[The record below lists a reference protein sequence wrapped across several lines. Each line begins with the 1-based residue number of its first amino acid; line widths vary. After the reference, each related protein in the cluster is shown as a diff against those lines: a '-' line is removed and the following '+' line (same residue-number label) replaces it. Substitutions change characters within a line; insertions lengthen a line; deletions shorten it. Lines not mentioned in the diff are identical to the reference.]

1 MIVFF
6 TFVLLSGSKSK
17 AMKFGIILFSIV
29 FISFTTG
36 GKTLAQAHKDNLVNL
51 CVEESGSDATY
62 LKDYLVKLP
71 KATKPDNPPVARHT
85 LALHKNIHYRFTV
98 CNSGKYPGKGIIR
111 IYDTKGIQATNYNS
125 KTGKLYNSVDFI
137 CKKSGPY
144 TVYISFKDGEP
155 GMAVSI
161 LSYVKK

>member
-6 TFVLLSGSKSK
+6 NFVLQNAPKAIKMKSSL
-17 AMKFGIILFSIV
+17 IIFSVLVFSLFP
-29 FISFTTG
+29 G
-36 GKTLAQAHKDNLVNL
+36 GKASGQVSQDKLVNL
-51 CVEESGSDATY
+51 CVEESGKDATY
-62 LKDYLVKLP
+62 LKDYVVKLP

-85 LALHKNIHYRFTV
+85 LALHKNIHYRFTI
-98 CNSGKYPGKGIIR
+98 CNSEKYPGRGIIR
-111 IYDTKGIQATNYNS
+111 IYDTKGMLATNFIK
-125 KTGKLYNSVDFI
+125 KTGKIYNSVDFF